1 MTGNPRFCAILIG
14 EMKALDLMKTHV
26 VKTTSDATLAQAVDL
41 MDLYFVTGLPVIDED
56 LRYCGLLLDSD
67 VLQAV
72 SGTDGF
78 AADPVLIGHA
88 DRIRGAAELR
98 VGDVMRRN
106 AVAISEYDDVRMFL
120 PLFLSGEIDRLS
132 VIDDLGHVVGMV
144 YRVDLLQALF
154 EGEFV

>member
-1 MTGNPRFCAILIG
+1 
-14 EMKALDLMKTHV
+14 MKALDLMKTHV
-26 VKTTSDATLAQAVDL
+26 VKTTADATLAQAVDL
-41 MDLYFVTGLPVIDED
+41 MDLYFVTGLPVIDAD
-56 LRYCGLLLDSD
+56 ARYCGLLLDSD

-72 SGTDGF
+72 SEADGF
-78 AADPVLIGHA
+78 SADPVLIEPA
-88 DRIRGAAELR
+88 DRISGAAARR
-98 VGDVMRRN
+98 VRDVMRRN
-106 AVAISEYDDVRMFL
+106 AVAISEHDDVRMVL